1 MKDDPFEI
9 LGVAS
14 DANAAVIKKRYKD
27 LAKELHP
34 DKQIAAGVPKEMV
47 RLATDRLARI
57 NAAYNELQRMGA
69 A

>member
-1 MKDDPFEI
+1 MTDDPCVI
-9 LGVAS
+9 LVVAS
-14 DANAAVIKKRYKD
+14 DASPVLIKKRYKD

-57 NAAYNELQRMGA
+57 NAAYSELQRMGA